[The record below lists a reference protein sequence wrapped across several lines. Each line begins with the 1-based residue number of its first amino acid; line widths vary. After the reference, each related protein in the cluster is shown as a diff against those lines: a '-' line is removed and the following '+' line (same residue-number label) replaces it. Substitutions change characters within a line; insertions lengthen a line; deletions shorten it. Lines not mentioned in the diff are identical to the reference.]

1 MESEE
6 DKSKLDGTTDEKLN
20 DSQDGNK
27 GFLGND
33 QTTGNTPSED
43 GSTDNDG
50 KPTKAENTPS
60 KDPVSAEGDK
70 PTKPGKPDEKGK
82 VGSSGAQEHITPDG
96 YKGESDLE
104 IEIVTDYKKAVDKN
118 IKEDEK
124 DGFCSNVK
132 VSKVTED
139 SSNGG
144 KKVLTTVERF
154 DRLEHYEKLYRC
166 YIEARRVCRE
176 ITAIIA
182 VSAVL
187 IVLILSF
194 SFGPYFRERDE
205 LASVNSG
212 SVQEVEYKYSMETR
226 YGR

>member
-6 DKSKLDGTTDEKLN
+6 DKSKLNGTTGEKLN
-20 DSQDGNK
+20 GSHGGIKGSPEDNQTTGNTQSGDGVSADGDK
-27 GFLGND
+27 P
-33 QTTGNTPSED
+33 TKTGNTPSED
-43 GSTDNDG
+43 GAPAD
-50 KPTKAENTPS
+50 
-60 KDPVSAEGDK
+60 DK
-70 PTKPGKPDEKGK
+70 PEKTGKSDEKGK
-82 VGSSGAQEHITPDG
+82 VGSSDTQKNITPDG
-96 YKGESDLE
+96 CKGESDLE
-104 IEIVTDYKKAVDKN
+104 IEIVTGYKKAIDDCIEEDKA
-118 IKEDEK
+118 
-124 DGFCSNVK
+124 DGFCSNIK

-144 KKVLTTVERF
+144 KKVLTTIERF

>member
-6 DKSKLDGTTDEKLN
+6 DGSKLDGTTNKKLN
-20 DSQDGNK
+20 GSHEGNE
-27 GFLGND
+27 GPLEDD
-33 QTTGNTPSED
+33 QKTGNTPSED
-43 GSTDNDG
+43 DESDTDG
-50 KPTKAENTPS
+50 KQ
-60 KDPVSAEGDK
+60 
-70 PTKPGKPDEKGK
+70 TKPGKSDGKGN
-82 VGSSGAQEHITPDG
+82 VDSSGTQKNITPDG

-104 IEIVTDYKKAVDKN
+104 IEIVTGYKKAITDYVA
-118 IKEDEK
+118 EDEAN
-124 DGFCSNVK
+124 GFYSNVK

-139 SSNGG
+139 SSNGN

-182 VSAVL
+182 VSAML

-205 LASVNSG
+205 LASVNTG

-226 YGR
+226 YDR

>member
-6 DKSKLDGTTDEKLN
+6 DKSKLNGTTDNKLV

-27 GFLGND
+27 GSHGDD
-33 QTTGNTPSED
+33 QTTGNTQSKD
-43 GSTDNDG
+43 GAPTDGNG
-50 KPTKAENTPS
+50 QTTTENTPS
-60 KDPVSAEGDK
+60 KDGASADDK
-70 PTKPGKPDEKGK
+70 PEKTGKSDEKGK
-82 VGSSGAQEHITPDG
+82 VGSSGVQEHITPDG

-104 IEIVTDYKKAVDKN
+104 IEIVTGYKKAIDDCIEEDKA
-118 IKEDEK
+118 

-166 YIEARRVCRE
+166 CIEARRVCRE

>member
-6 DKSKLDGTTDEKLN
+6 DKSELNGTTDKKLVN
-20 DSQDGNK
+20 SQDGTEDGKKNENNQS
-27 GFLGND
+27 GNGESAD
-33 QTTGNTPSED
+33 GDGASKTGNTPSGD
-43 GSTDNDG
+43 GASGGAN
-50 KPTKAENTPS
+50 EQ
-60 KDPVSAEGDK
+60 
-70 PTKPGKPDEKGK
+70 TKPGKSDEEGK
-82 VGSSGAQEHITPDG
+82 VGSSGAQKDIPPNR
-96 YKGESDLE
+96 YKGESELE
-104 IEIVTDYKKAVDKN
+104 IEIVAGYKKAISDCIEEDKA
-118 IKEDEK
+118 

-144 KKVLTTVERF
+144 KKVLTTIERF

-194 SFGPYFRERDE
+194 SFGPYFKERDE
-205 LASVNSG
+205 LASVNTG

-226 YGR
+226 YGQ

>member
-6 DKSKLDGTTDEKLN
+6 DKSKLNETTDEELVN
-20 DSQDGNK
+20 SQGGIK
-27 GFLGND
+27 GSLGND
-33 QTTGNTPSED
+33 QTTGNTPSKD
-43 GSTDNDG
+43 G
-50 KPTKAENTPS
+50 A
-60 KDPVSAEGDK
+60 SADDK
-70 PTKPGKPDEKGK
+70 PEKTGKSDEKGK
-82 VGSSGAQEHITPDG
+82 VGSSGVQEHITPDG

-104 IEIVTDYKKAVDKN
+104 VEIVTGY
-118 IKEDEK
+118 EDAIDGCIGDDSE
-124 DGFCSNVK
+124 DGFCSNIK

-144 KKVLTTVERF
+144 KKVLTTIERF

-212 SVQEVEYKYSMETR
+212 SVQEVDYKYSMETR

>member
-1 MESEE
+1 MTGYKKAIDDCIEE
-6 DKSKLDGTTDEKLN
+6 DK
-20 DSQDGNK
+20 
-27 GFLGND
+27 
-33 QTTGNTPSED
+33 
-43 GSTDNDG
+43 
-50 KPTKAENTPS
+50 A
-60 KDPVSAEGDK
+60 
-70 PTKPGKPDEKGK
+70 
-82 VGSSGAQEHITPDG
+82 
-96 YKGESDLE
+96 
-104 IEIVTDYKKAVDKN
+104 
-118 IKEDEK
+118 

-139 SSNGG
+139 SSDGG
-144 KKVLTTVERF
+144 KKVLTTIERF

-182 VSAVL
+182 VSAIL

-205 LASVNSG
+205 LASVSSG

>member
-27 GFLGND
+27 GSLGND

-43 GSTDNDG
+43 GASTNGNGQTETG
-50 KPTKAENTPS
+50 KSGE
-60 KDPVSAEGDK
+60 EGN
-70 PTKPGKPDEKGK
+70 

-104 IEIVTDYKKAVDKN
+104 IEIVTDYKKAVDKY

-139 SSNGG
+139 SSDGG
-144 KKVLTTVERF
+144 KKVLTTIERF

-182 VSAVL
+182 VSAIL

-205 LASVNSG
+205 MASVNTG

>member
-6 DKSKLDGTTDEKLN
+6 DKSKLNGTTGEKLN

-50 KPTKAENTPS
+50 KPTKAENTPAE
-60 KDPVSAEGDK
+60 DGASADDK

-82 VGSSGAQEHITPDG
+82 VGSSDTQKNITPDG
-96 YKGESDLE
+96 YKGESNLE
-104 IEIVTDYKKAVDKN
+104 IEIVTGYKKAIDDCIEEDKA
-118 IKEDEK
+118 

-139 SSNGG
+139 SSDGG
-144 KKVLTTVERF
+144 KKVLTTIERF

-194 SFGPYFRERDE
+194 SFGPYFKEKNE
-205 LASVNSG
+205 LASVNTG